1 MHKVS
6 IEFKINS
13 ASLTPTIN
21 AYYPFVSGP
30 HIAQPYFWNRRH
42 KWSSFTRRYFLIADR
57 FRLVNKEWDSF
68 PRPTK
73 DPEIKA
79 PVLWYWTVVY
89 SPIHLAHCCFIPE
102 VCGSLSKTFKKSVL
116 HNYFFSLAHAMHAI
130 YISKMLHF
138 TYSLCL
144 YRFVVGISLLY
155 ENSNIMTRHLW
166 LKSQFFLR
174 FWKPFF
180 V

>member
-1 MHKVS
+1 M
-6 IEFKINS
+6 
-13 ASLTPTIN
+13 N
-21 AYYPFVSGP
+21 AYYPFVSGGP
-30 HIAQPYFWNRRH
+30 HIAQPFIWNRRH
-42 KWSSFTRRYFLIADR
+42 KWSSFTRRYFLMADR
-57 FRLVNKEWDSF
+57 FRLVNKEWKSF

-79 PVLWYWTVVY
+79 LMAQHSTRQV
-89 SPIHLAHCCFIPE
+89 AHCCFIPE
-102 VCGSLSKTFKKSVL
+102 VCGSLSNTFKKSVL

-180 V
+180 VSIFS